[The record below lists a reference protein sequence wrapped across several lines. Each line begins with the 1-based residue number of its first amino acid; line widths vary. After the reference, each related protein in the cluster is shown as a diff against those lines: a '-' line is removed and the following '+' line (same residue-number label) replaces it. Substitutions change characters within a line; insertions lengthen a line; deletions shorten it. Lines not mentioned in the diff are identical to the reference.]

1 VEFQCRVATVSGQI
15 SEATFVAENEARLR
29 MELEEKGLYLLS
41 VQSRGGLQVGKFQL
55 RLPRRKKVP
64 MKEFLVFNQELATL
78 LRAGLPLVQSLEIL
92 RRRVPNPVFKVA
104 LDDVYER
111 VRSGSALSEA
121 FEAQGIFSGVYTA
134 SLMAGEKSGSLEQ
147 VLRRYVQ
154 HIKVML
160 AVRSHVI
167 SALIYP
173 AVLLGLSVAVVSMIV
188 FKVIPE
194 FGAFYKQ
201 YGDGAQLP
209 LSTRIVVGISETLVG
224 YSGLIVGA
232 LAVVILLTVASLRKA
247 TTRRRIHAAML
258 KLPFFGP
265 LTRKLATAQVARTL
279 ATLLGG
285 GIPLVNALDI
295 SAKAVNNL
303 AVADGLAAVARRV
316 REGASLA
323 HTLTEQNTFPNVAV
337 EMVEVGESTG
347 ALADMLN
354 SVADFYD
361 EDNETT
367 LTRFSNLIQPVLLIV
382 MGVVIAFLLLS
393 LYMPLFNLSSLSR
406 S

>member
-1 VEFQCRVATVSGQI
+1 MSGQI
-15 SEATFVAENEARLR
+15 SEATYVAESETRLR
-29 MELEEKGLYLLS
+29 LELEEKGLYVLA
-41 VQSRGGLQVGKFQL
+41 VQRRGGLKVGGLQF
-55 RLPRRKKVP
+55 RLPRRHKIP
-64 MKEFLVFNQELATL
+64 MAEFLVFNQELATL

-111 VRSGSALSEA
+111 VRSGSSLSEA
-121 FEAQGIFSGVYTA
+121 FEAQNLFSGVYTA
-134 SLMAGEKSGSLEQ
+134 SLMAGEKSGSIEQ

-154 HIKVML
+154 HIKVMMG
-160 AVRSHVI
+160 VRSRVI

-173 AVLLGLSVAVVSMIV
+173 VVLLLLSMVVVGLIV

-194 FGAFYKQ
+194 FGAFYAQ
-201 YGDGAQLP
+201 YGDGAADLP
-209 LSTRIVVGISETLVG
+209 LSTRIVVTISETLVG
-224 YSGLIVGA
+224 YAGVIVGA
-232 LAVVILLTVASLRKA
+232 LATVGVLSVIWVRQAGQK
-247 TTRRRIHAAML
+247 RRLHAAIL
-258 KLPFFGP
+258 RVPFFGM
-265 LTRKLATAQVARTL
+265 LARKLATAQVSRTL
-279 ATLLGG
+279 ATLLAG

-295 SAKAVNNL
+295 SAKAVTNQSIGDAL
-303 AVADGLAAVARRV
+303 LVVARRV
-316 REGASLA
+316 REGGSLA
-323 HTLTEQNTFPNVAV
+323 GTLNEQKIFPHVAV

-361 EDNETT
+361 EENETT
-367 LTRFSNLIQPVLLIV
+367 LTRFSNLVQPVLLIV

>member
-1 VEFQCRVATVSGQI
+1 
-15 SEATFVAENEARLR
+15 
-29 MELEEKGLYLLS
+29 LEEKGLYLLS
-41 VQSRGGLQVGKFQL
+41 VQNRGGLKVGGLQL
-55 RLPRRKKVP
+55 RLPRRRKIP
-64 MKEFLVFNQELATL
+64 MAEFLVFNQELATL

-92 RRRVPNPVFKVA
+92 RRRVPNPIFKVA

-121 FEAQGIFSGVYTA
+121 FEAQNLFSGVYTA
-134 SLMAGEKSGSLEQ
+134 SLMAGEKSGSIEQ

-154 HIKVML
+154 HIKVMMG
-160 AVRSHVI
+160 VRSRVI

-173 AVLLGLSVAVVSMIV
+173 VVLMSLSMVVVGLIV

-194 FGAFYKQ
+194 FGAFYAQ
-201 YGDGAQLP
+201 YGDGAGAELP
-209 LSTRIVVGISETLVG
+209 LSTRIVVNISQTLVG
-224 YSGLIVGA
+224 YSVPILAGLAGV
-232 LAVVILLTVASLRKA
+232 VVIGYALYRQPGQKRRMHGWLLR
-247 TTRRRIHAAML
+247 
-258 KLPFFGP
+258 LPFFG
-265 LTRKLATAQVARTL
+265 LLGRKLATAQVARTL

-295 SAKAVNNL
+295 SAKAVTNQ
-303 AVADGLAAVARRV
+303 AIGEGLVVVARRV
-316 REGASLA
+316 REGGSLA
-323 HTLTEQNTFPNVAV
+323 ATLNEQHTFPHVAI

-367 LTRFSNLIQPVLLIV
+367 LTRFSNLVQPVLLIV

>member
-1 VEFQCRVATVSGQI
+1 
-15 SEATFVAENEARLR
+15 

-41 VQSRGGLQVGKFQL
+41 FQSRGGLQVGKFQL
-55 RLPRRKKVP
+55 RLPRRRKVP
-64 MKEFLVFNQELATL
+64 MSEFLVFNQELATL

-154 HIKVML
+154 HVKVML

-209 LSTRIVVGISETLVG
+209 MSTRIVVGISESLVS
-224 YSGLIVGA
+224 YAGLIFGT
-232 LAVVILLTVASLRKA
+232 LAVVIVVAITSFRKQS
-247 TTRRRIHAAML
+247 TRRRIHAAIL
-258 KLPFFGP
+258 RLPFFGP
-265 LTRKLATAQVARTL
+265 LARKLATAQVARTL

-303 AVADGLAAVARRV
+303 AIADGLAAVARRV

-323 HTLTEQNTFPNVAV
+323 HTLTEQKTFPNVAV